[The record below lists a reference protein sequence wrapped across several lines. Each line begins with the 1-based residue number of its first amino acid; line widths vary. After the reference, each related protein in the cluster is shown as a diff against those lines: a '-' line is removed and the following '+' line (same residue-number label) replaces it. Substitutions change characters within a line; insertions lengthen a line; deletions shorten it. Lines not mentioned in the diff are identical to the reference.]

1 MARHGLCGR
10 HNRFPAAVG
19 PGERQCL
26 AVISLD
32 RGCVTLSNCAIERTV
47 TGGQGEERVD
57 SNRFDN
63 LARIV
68 GEQTDRRR
76 MLKVAA
82 GSALAVAGLGALS
95 RTALGEDVSAES
107 NGFKGD
113 SCENNSDCKKGLICN
128 TSNTNPRCEYR
139 NNCGAKKG
147 QACK

>member
-1 MARHGLCGR
+1 
-10 HNRFPAAVG
+10 
-19 PGERQCL
+19 
-26 AVISLD
+26 
-32 RGCVTLSNCAIERTV
+32 
-47 TGGQGEERVD
+47 VD

-82 GSALAVAGLGALS
+82 GSALAVAGLGALT

-113 SCENNSDCKKGLICN
+113 SCDGSNSSCKKGLICN
-128 TSNTNPRCEYR
+128 SNFRCEYR
-139 NNCGAKKG
+139 NNCGGKKN
-147 QACK
+147 QACKNNGDCCKNQNLECDNRKCKRKKNNR